1 MFLWRIRITLPDE
14 PHHVTALRHA
24 LADLA
29 VHLLRVIPKPGTS
42 GAVNADF
49 VIELPD
55 DERLGAVLGVLHEM
69 SPQVYLSR
77 VEEPDL
83 PSGQPALASIP
94 VAPADPVVS

>member
-14 PHHVTALRHA
+14 PHHVTSLRHA

-29 VHLLRVIPKPGTS
+29 VHMLRVVPKPGII
-42 GAVNADF
+42 GAVSADF
-49 VIELPD
+49 MIELRD

-77 VEEPDL
+77 VEQPDL
-83 PSGQPALASIP
+83 ASGQPGLGPAQ
-94 VAPADPVVS
+94 VAPASPAVS